1 VETTVDAQTLLSKC
15 FLFRSVP
22 AESLAPLAAIAEERH
37 AAAGEIVFFAEDD
50 GESMY
55 LIRLGSVSVQ
65 KDGNEL
71 ARLATGS
78 HFGEIALLDR
88 QPRSATVKTLEHTE
102 LIELKRDRFE
112 AALAANPGLA
122 ADVYRSFGVY
132 LCRRL
137 RRTDEQLTFFK
148 ERADS

>member
-1 VETTVDAQTLLSKC
+1 MDAQTLLSKC

-22 AESLAPLAAIAEERH
+22 VENLAPIAAIAEERH

-50 GESMY
+50 GDSMY

-102 LIELKRDRFE
+102 LIELNRERFN
-112 AALAANPGLA
+112 AVLADNPGLA
-122 ADVYRSFGVY
+122 ADVYRAFGVY

-137 RRTDEQLTFFK
+137 RRTDEQLAFFK